1 MFYTKKKLII
11 LIIISIIF
19 FILTYIDVRSENI
32 NKITGF
38 AKVVDGDTIKINSK
52 KIRLYGIDAP
62 EKKQKCKK
70 TYLTISFMSFTKD
83 YMCGEVSTQKLIK
96 KINKQKLNCNILD
109 VDRYKRLIGECFKRN
124 INLNSWMVSNGY
136 AVAYRKYSKKYV
148 SDEINA
154 KNNKTPISIEKSEIK
169 IKLLCYPRI
178 LGYVFNPLSIFF
190 VYDENDYLISIL
202 YEVKN
207 TFGEQHTYVFKT
219 SSYNSNVE
227 NNCEKKFYVSPF
239 MDLSSKYFFKILD
252 PNKKLSIII
261 NQIDNQ
267 GKLLYA
273 SQNGIK

>member
-11 LIIISIIF
+11 LIIISSIF
-19 FILTYIDVRSENI
+19 FILTYNDV
-32 NKITGF
+32 
-38 AKVVDGDTIKINSK
+38 
-52 KIRLYGIDAP
+52 YGIDAP

-154 KNNKTPISIEKSEIK
+154 KNNK
-169 IKLLCYPRI
+169 
-178 LGYVFNPLSIFF
+178 LGIW
-190 VYDENDYLISIL
+190 
-202 YEVKN
+202 
-207 TFGEQHTYVFKT
+207 
-219 SSYNSNVE
+219 
-227 NNCEKKFYVSPF
+227 
-239 MDLSSKYFFKILD
+239 
-252 PNKKLSIII
+252 
-261 NQIDNQ
+261 Q
-267 GKLLYA
+267 GKFEMPWDYRRK
-273 SQNGIK
+273 N

>member
-11 LIIISIIF
+11 FMIILTIF
-19 FILTYIDVRSENI
+19 FILTYNDVRSENI

-96 KINKQKLNCNILD
+96 KINKQKLNCKILD

-148 SDEINA
+148 SDENNA
-154 KNNKTPISIEKSEIK
+154 KNNK
-169 IKLLCYPRI
+169 
-178 LGYVFNPLSIFF
+178 LGIW
-190 VYDENDYLISIL
+190 
-202 YEVKN
+202 
-207 TFGEQHTYVFKT
+207 
-219 SSYNSNVE
+219 
-227 NNCEKKFYVSPF
+227 
-239 MDLSSKYFFKILD
+239 
-252 PNKKLSIII
+252 
-261 NQIDNQ
+261 Q
-267 GKLLYA
+267 GKFEMPWDYRRK
-273 SQNGIK
+273 N

>member
-11 LIIISIIF
+11 LIIISSIF
-19 FILTYIDVRSENI
+19 FILTYKDVRSENL
-32 NKITGF
+32 NKISGF

-83 YMCGEVSTQKLIK
+83 YMCGELSTQKLIK

-154 KNNKTPISIEKSEIK
+154 KNNK
-169 IKLLCYPRI
+169 
-178 LGYVFNPLSIFF
+178 LGIW
-190 VYDENDYLISIL
+190 
-202 YEVKN
+202 
-207 TFGEQHTYVFKT
+207 
-219 SSYNSNVE
+219 
-227 NNCEKKFYVSPF
+227 
-239 MDLSSKYFFKILD
+239 
-252 PNKKLSIII
+252 
-261 NQIDNQ
+261 Q
-267 GKLLYA
+267 GKFEMPWDYRRK
-273 SQNGIK
+273 N

>member
-11 LIIISIIF
+11 LIIISSIF
-19 FILTYIDVRSENI
+19 FILTYNDVRSENI
-32 NKITGF
+32 NKLSGF

-96 KINKQKLNCNILD
+96 KINKQKLNCNIID

-154 KNNKTPISIEKSEIK
+154 KNNK
-169 IKLLCYPRI
+169 
-178 LGYVFNPLSIFF
+178 LGIW
-190 VYDENDYLISIL
+190 
-202 YEVKN
+202 
-207 TFGEQHTYVFKT
+207 
-219 SSYNSNVE
+219 
-227 NNCEKKFYVSPF
+227 
-239 MDLSSKYFFKILD
+239 
-252 PNKKLSIII
+252 
-261 NQIDNQ
+261 Q
-267 GKLLYA
+267 GKFEMPWDYRRK
-273 SQNGIK
+273 N

>member
-11 LIIISIIF
+11 LIIISSIF
-19 FILTYIDVRSENI
+19 FILTYNDVRSENL
-32 NKITGF
+32 NKISGF

-124 INLNSWMVSNGY
+124 INLNSWMVSNGF

-154 KNNKTPISIEKSEIK
+154 KNNK
-169 IKLLCYPRI
+169 
-178 LGYVFNPLSIFF
+178 LGIW
-190 VYDENDYLISIL
+190 
-202 YEVKN
+202 
-207 TFGEQHTYVFKT
+207 
-219 SSYNSNVE
+219 
-227 NNCEKKFYVSPF
+227 
-239 MDLSSKYFFKILD
+239 
-252 PNKKLSIII
+252 
-261 NQIDNQ
+261 Q
-267 GKLLYA
+267 GKFEMPWDYRRK
-273 SQNGIK
+273 N

>member
-32 NKITGF
+32 NKISGF

-70 TYLTISFMSFTKD
+70 IYLTISFMSFTKD
-83 YMCGEVSTQKLIK
+83 YKCGEVSTQKLIK

-154 KNNKTPISIEKSEIK
+154 KNS
-169 IKLLCYPRI
+169 KLGI
-178 LGYVFNPLSIFF
+178 W
-190 VYDENDYLISIL
+190 
-202 YEVKN
+202 
-207 TFGEQHTYVFKT
+207 
-219 SSYNSNVE
+219 
-227 NNCEKKFYVSPF
+227 
-239 MDLSSKYFFKILD
+239 
-252 PNKKLSIII
+252 
-261 NQIDNQ
+261 Q
-267 GKLLYA
+267 GKFEMPWDFRRK
-273 SQNGIK
+273 N

>member
-19 FILTYIDVRSENI
+19 FILTYNDVRSENI
-32 NKITGF
+32 NKISGF

-148 SDEINA
+148 TDEINA
-154 KNNKTPISIEKSEIK
+154 KNNK
-169 IKLLCYPRI
+169 
-178 LGYVFNPLSIFF
+178 LGIW
-190 VYDENDYLISIL
+190 
-202 YEVKN
+202 
-207 TFGEQHTYVFKT
+207 
-219 SSYNSNVE
+219 
-227 NNCEKKFYVSPF
+227 
-239 MDLSSKYFFKILD
+239 
-252 PNKKLSIII
+252 
-261 NQIDNQ
+261 Q
-267 GKLLYA
+267 GKFEMPWDYRRK
-273 SQNGIK
+273 N

>member
-38 AKVVDGDTIKINSK
+38 AKVIDGDTIKINSK

-83 YMCGEVSTQKLIK
+83 YMCGELSTQKLIK

-154 KNNKTPISIEKSEIK
+154 KNNK
-169 IKLLCYPRI
+169 
-178 LGYVFNPLSIFF
+178 LGIW
-190 VYDENDYLISIL
+190 
-202 YEVKN
+202 
-207 TFGEQHTYVFKT
+207 
-219 SSYNSNVE
+219 
-227 NNCEKKFYVSPF
+227 
-239 MDLSSKYFFKILD
+239 
-252 PNKKLSIII
+252 
-261 NQIDNQ
+261 Q
-267 GKLLYA
+267 GKFEMPWDYRRK
-273 SQNGIK
+273 N

>member
-11 LIIISIIF
+11 LIIISSIF
-19 FILTYIDVRSENI
+19 FILTYNDVRSENI
-32 NKITGF
+32 NKISGF

-83 YMCGEVSTQKLIK
+83 YMCGELSTEKLIK

-109 VDRYKRLIGECFKRN
+109 IDRYKRLIGECFKRN

-154 KNNKTPISIEKSEIK
+154 KNNK
-169 IKLLCYPRI
+169 
-178 LGYVFNPLSIFF
+178 LGIW
-190 VYDENDYLISIL
+190 
-202 YEVKN
+202 
-207 TFGEQHTYVFKT
+207 
-219 SSYNSNVE
+219 
-227 NNCEKKFYVSPF
+227 
-239 MDLSSKYFFKILD
+239 
-252 PNKKLSIII
+252 
-261 NQIDNQ
+261 Q
-267 GKLLYA
+267 GKFEMPWDYRRK
-273 SQNGIK
+273 N

>member
-19 FILTYIDVRSENI
+19 FILTYNDVRSENL
-32 NKITGF
+32 NKISGL

-124 INLNSWMVSNGY
+124 TNLNSWMVSNGY

-154 KNNKTPISIEKSEIK
+154 KNNK
-169 IKLLCYPRI
+169 
-178 LGYVFNPLSIFF
+178 LGIW
-190 VYDENDYLISIL
+190 
-202 YEVKN
+202 
-207 TFGEQHTYVFKT
+207 
-219 SSYNSNVE
+219 
-227 NNCEKKFYVSPF
+227 
-239 MDLSSKYFFKILD
+239 
-252 PNKKLSIII
+252 
-261 NQIDNQ
+261 Q
-267 GKLLYA
+267 GKFEMPWDYRRK
-273 SQNGIK
+273 N

>member
-1 MFYTKKKLII
+1 MFYTKKKLVI
-11 LIIISIIF
+11 LIIISSIF
-19 FILTYIDVRSENI
+19 FILTYNDVRSENI
-32 NKITGF
+32 NKISGF

-96 KINKQKLNCNILD
+96 KINKQKLNCNIID

-154 KNNKTPISIEKSEIK
+154 KNNK
-169 IKLLCYPRI
+169 
-178 LGYVFNPLSIFF
+178 LGIW
-190 VYDENDYLISIL
+190 
-202 YEVKN
+202 
-207 TFGEQHTYVFKT
+207 
-219 SSYNSNVE
+219 
-227 NNCEKKFYVSPF
+227 
-239 MDLSSKYFFKILD
+239 
-252 PNKKLSIII
+252 
-261 NQIDNQ
+261 Q
-267 GKLLYA
+267 GKFEMPWDYRRK
-273 SQNGIK
+273 N

>member
-11 LIIISIIF
+11 LIIISSIF
-19 FILTYIDVRSENI
+19 FILTYNDVRSENT
-32 NKITGF
+32 NKISGF

-83 YMCGEVSTQKLIK
+83 YMCGEVSTQKLVK

-136 AVAYRKYSKKYV
+136 AVAYTKYSKKYV

-154 KNNKTPISIEKSEIK
+154 KNNK
-169 IKLLCYPRI
+169 
-178 LGYVFNPLSIFF
+178 LGIW
-190 VYDENDYLISIL
+190 
-202 YEVKN
+202 
-207 TFGEQHTYVFKT
+207 
-219 SSYNSNVE
+219 
-227 NNCEKKFYVSPF
+227 
-239 MDLSSKYFFKILD
+239 
-252 PNKKLSIII
+252 
-261 NQIDNQ
+261 Q
-267 GKLLYA
+267 GKFVMPWDYR
-273 SQNGIK
+273 QKN

>member
-19 FILTYIDVRSENI
+19 FILTYVDVRSENI

-83 YMCGEVSTQKLIK
+83 YMCGEVSTEKLIK

-154 KNNKTPISIEKSEIK
+154 KNNK
-169 IKLLCYPRI
+169 
-178 LGYVFNPLSIFF
+178 LGIW
-190 VYDENDYLISIL
+190 
-202 YEVKN
+202 
-207 TFGEQHTYVFKT
+207 
-219 SSYNSNVE
+219 
-227 NNCEKKFYVSPF
+227 
-239 MDLSSKYFFKILD
+239 
-252 PNKKLSIII
+252 
-261 NQIDNQ
+261 Q
-267 GKLLYA
+267 GKFEMPWDYRRK
-273 SQNGIK
+273 N

>member
-1 MFYTKKKLII
+1 MFFTKKKLII
-11 LIIISIIF
+11 LIIISSIF
-19 FILTYIDVRSENI
+19 FILTYNDVRSENI
-32 NKITGF
+32 NKISGF
-38 AKVVDGDTIKINSK
+38 AKIVDGDTIKINSK

-154 KNNKTPISIEKSEIK
+154 KNNK
-169 IKLLCYPRI
+169 
-178 LGYVFNPLSIFF
+178 LGIW
-190 VYDENDYLISIL
+190 
-202 YEVKN
+202 
-207 TFGEQHTYVFKT
+207 
-219 SSYNSNVE
+219 
-227 NNCEKKFYVSPF
+227 
-239 MDLSSKYFFKILD
+239 
-252 PNKKLSIII
+252 
-261 NQIDNQ
+261 Q
-267 GKLLYA
+267 GKFEMPWDYRRK
-273 SQNGIK
+273 N

>member
-1 MFYTKKKLII
+1 MFYTKKKLVI
-11 LIIISIIF
+11 LIIISSIF
-19 FILTYIDVRSENI
+19 FILTYNDVRSENI
-32 NKITGF
+32 NKISGF
-38 AKVVDGDTIKINSK
+38 AKIVDGDTIKINSK

-154 KNNKTPISIEKSEIK
+154 KNNK
-169 IKLLCYPRI
+169 
-178 LGYVFNPLSIFF
+178 LGIW
-190 VYDENDYLISIL
+190 
-202 YEVKN
+202 
-207 TFGEQHTYVFKT
+207 
-219 SSYNSNVE
+219 
-227 NNCEKKFYVSPF
+227 
-239 MDLSSKYFFKILD
+239 
-252 PNKKLSIII
+252 
-261 NQIDNQ
+261 Q
-267 GKLLYA
+267 GKFEMPWDYRRK
-273 SQNGIK
+273 N

>member
-11 LIIISIIF
+11 LIIISSIF
-19 FILTYIDVRSENI
+19 FILTYNDVRSENI
-32 NKITGF
+32 NKISGF

-154 KNNKTPISIEKSEIK
+154 KNNK
-169 IKLLCYPRI
+169 
-178 LGYVFNPLSIFF
+178 LGIW
-190 VYDENDYLISIL
+190 
-202 YEVKN
+202 
-207 TFGEQHTYVFKT
+207 
-219 SSYNSNVE
+219 
-227 NNCEKKFYVSPF
+227 
-239 MDLSSKYFFKILD
+239 
-252 PNKKLSIII
+252 
-261 NQIDNQ
+261 Q
-267 GKLLYA
+267 GKFEMPWDYRKK
-273 SQNGIK
+273 N

>member
-154 KNNKTPISIEKSEIK
+154 KNNK
-169 IKLLCYPRI
+169 
-178 LGYVFNPLSIFF
+178 LGIW
-190 VYDENDYLISIL
+190 
-202 YEVKN
+202 
-207 TFGEQHTYVFKT
+207 
-219 SSYNSNVE
+219 
-227 NNCEKKFYVSPF
+227 
-239 MDLSSKYFFKILD
+239 
-252 PNKKLSIII
+252 
-261 NQIDNQ
+261 Q
-267 GKLLYA
+267 GKFEMPWDYRR
-273 SQNGIK
+273 KD

>member
-11 LIIISIIF
+11 LIIISSIF
-19 FILTYIDVRSENI
+19 FILTYNDVRSENI
-32 NKITGF
+32 NKISGF

-154 KNNKTPISIEKSEIK
+154 KNNK
-169 IKLLCYPRI
+169 
-178 LGYVFNPLSIFF
+178 LGIW
-190 VYDENDYLISIL
+190 
-202 YEVKN
+202 
-207 TFGEQHTYVFKT
+207 
-219 SSYNSNVE
+219 
-227 NNCEKKFYVSPF
+227 
-239 MDLSSKYFFKILD
+239 
-252 PNKKLSIII
+252 
-261 NQIDNQ
+261 Q
-267 GKLLYA
+267 GKFEMPWDFR
-273 SQNGIK
+273 KKK

>member
-11 LIIISIIF
+11 LIIISSIF
-19 FILTYIDVRSENI
+19 FIVTYNDVRSENI
-32 NKITGF
+32 NKISGF

-83 YMCGEVSTQKLIK
+83 YMCGELSTQKLIK

-154 KNNKTPISIEKSEIK
+154 KNNK
-169 IKLLCYPRI
+169 
-178 LGYVFNPLSIFF
+178 LGIW
-190 VYDENDYLISIL
+190 
-202 YEVKN
+202 
-207 TFGEQHTYVFKT
+207 
-219 SSYNSNVE
+219 
-227 NNCEKKFYVSPF
+227 
-239 MDLSSKYFFKILD
+239 
-252 PNKKLSIII
+252 
-261 NQIDNQ
+261 Q
-267 GKLLYA
+267 GKFEMPWDYRRK
-273 SQNGIK
+273 N

>member
-11 LIIISIIF
+11 LIIISTIF

-70 TYLTISFMSFTKD
+70 IYLTISFMSFTKD
-83 YMCGEVSTQKLIK
+83 YMCGEVSTEKLIK

-154 KNNKTPISIEKSEIK
+154 KNNK
-169 IKLLCYPRI
+169 
-178 LGYVFNPLSIFF
+178 LGIW
-190 VYDENDYLISIL
+190 
-202 YEVKN
+202 
-207 TFGEQHTYVFKT
+207 
-219 SSYNSNVE
+219 
-227 NNCEKKFYVSPF
+227 
-239 MDLSSKYFFKILD
+239 
-252 PNKKLSIII
+252 
-261 NQIDNQ
+261 Q
-267 GKLLYA
+267 GKFEMPWDYRRK
-273 SQNGIK
+273 N

>member
-11 LIIISIIF
+11 LIIISSIF
-19 FILTYIDVRSENI
+19 FILTYNDVRSENI
-32 NKITGF
+32 NKISGF

-154 KNNKTPISIEKSEIK
+154 KNNK
-169 IKLLCYPRI
+169 
-178 LGYVFNPLSIFF
+178 LGIW
-190 VYDENDYLISIL
+190 
-202 YEVKN
+202 
-207 TFGEQHTYVFKT
+207 
-219 SSYNSNVE
+219 
-227 NNCEKKFYVSPF
+227 
-239 MDLSSKYFFKILD
+239 
-252 PNKKLSIII
+252 
-261 NQIDNQ
+261 Q
-267 GKLLYA
+267 GKFEMPWDYR
-273 SQNGIK
+273 QKN

>member
-38 AKVVDGDTIKINSK
+38 AKVIDGDTIKINSK

-83 YMCGEVSTQKLIK
+83 YMCGEVSTEKLIK

-124 INLNSWMVSNGY
+124 LNLNSWMVSNGY

-154 KNNKTPISIEKSEIK
+154 KNNK
-169 IKLLCYPRI
+169 
-178 LGYVFNPLSIFF
+178 LGIW
-190 VYDENDYLISIL
+190 
-202 YEVKN
+202 
-207 TFGEQHTYVFKT
+207 
-219 SSYNSNVE
+219 
-227 NNCEKKFYVSPF
+227 
-239 MDLSSKYFFKILD
+239 
-252 PNKKLSIII
+252 
-261 NQIDNQ
+261 Q
-267 GKLLYA
+267 GKFEMPWDYRRK
-273 SQNGIK
+273 N

>member
-11 LIIISIIF
+11 LIIISSIF
-19 FILTYIDVRSENI
+19 FILTYNDVRSENI
-32 NKITGF
+32 NKISGF
-38 AKVVDGDTIKINSK
+38 AKVVDGDTIMLGNK

-154 KNNKTPISIEKSEIK
+154 KNNK
-169 IKLLCYPRI
+169 
-178 LGYVFNPLSIFF
+178 LGIW
-190 VYDENDYLISIL
+190 
-202 YEVKN
+202 
-207 TFGEQHTYVFKT
+207 
-219 SSYNSNVE
+219 
-227 NNCEKKFYVSPF
+227 
-239 MDLSSKYFFKILD
+239 
-252 PNKKLSIII
+252 
-261 NQIDNQ
+261 Q
-267 GKLLYA
+267 GKFEMPWDYRRK
-273 SQNGIK
+273 N

>member
-11 LIIISIIF
+11 LIIISSIF
-19 FILTYIDVRSENI
+19 FILTYNDVRSENL
-32 NKITGF
+32 NKISGF

-154 KNNKTPISIEKSEIK
+154 KKNK
-169 IKLLCYPRI
+169 
-178 LGYVFNPLSIFF
+178 LGIW
-190 VYDENDYLISIL
+190 
-202 YEVKN
+202 
-207 TFGEQHTYVFKT
+207 
-219 SSYNSNVE
+219 
-227 NNCEKKFYVSPF
+227 
-239 MDLSSKYFFKILD
+239 
-252 PNKKLSIII
+252 
-261 NQIDNQ
+261 Q
-267 GKLLYA
+267 GKFEMPWDYRRK
-273 SQNGIK
+273 N

>member
-11 LIIISIIF
+11 LIIFSIIF
-19 FILTYIDVRSENI
+19 FLLTYIDVRSENI

-38 AKVVDGDTIKINSK
+38 AKVIDGDTIKINSK

-83 YMCGEVSTQKLIK
+83 YMCGEVSTEKLIK

-124 INLNSWMVSNGY
+124 INLNSWMVSNGF

-154 KNNKTPISIEKSEIK
+154 KNNK
-169 IKLLCYPRI
+169 
-178 LGYVFNPLSIFF
+178 LGIW
-190 VYDENDYLISIL
+190 
-202 YEVKN
+202 
-207 TFGEQHTYVFKT
+207 
-219 SSYNSNVE
+219 
-227 NNCEKKFYVSPF
+227 
-239 MDLSSKYFFKILD
+239 
-252 PNKKLSIII
+252 
-261 NQIDNQ
+261 Q
-267 GKLLYA
+267 GKFEMPWDYRRK
-273 SQNGIK
+273 N

>member
-11 LIIISIIF
+11 LIIISSIF
-19 FILTYIDVRSENI
+19 FILTYNDVRSENI
-32 NKITGF
+32 NKISGF

-96 KINKQKLNCNILD
+96 KINNQKLNCNVID

-154 KNNKTPISIEKSEIK
+154 KN
-169 IKLLCYPRI
+169 
-178 LGYVFNPLSIFF
+178 
-190 VYDENDYLISIL
+190 
-202 YEVKN
+202 
-207 TFGEQHTYVFKT
+207 
-219 SSYNSNVE
+219 
-227 NNCEKKFYVSPF
+227 
-239 MDLSSKYFFKILD
+239 
-252 PNKKLSIII
+252 KKLGIW
-261 NQIDNQ
+261 Q
-267 GKLLYA
+267 GKFEMPWDYRRK
-273 SQNGIK
+273 N

>member
-11 LIIISIIF
+11 LIIISSIF
-19 FILTYIDVRSENI
+19 FILTYNDVRSENI
-32 NKITGF
+32 NKISGF

-70 TYLTISFMSFTKD
+70 TYLTISFMYLTKD

-154 KNNKTPISIEKSEIK
+154 KNNK
-169 IKLLCYPRI
+169 
-178 LGYVFNPLSIFF
+178 LGIW
-190 VYDENDYLISIL
+190 
-202 YEVKN
+202 
-207 TFGEQHTYVFKT
+207 
-219 SSYNSNVE
+219 
-227 NNCEKKFYVSPF
+227 
-239 MDLSSKYFFKILD
+239 
-252 PNKKLSIII
+252 
-261 NQIDNQ
+261 Q
-267 GKLLYA
+267 GKFEMPWDYRRK
-273 SQNGIK
+273 N

>member
-38 AKVVDGDTIKINSK
+38 AKIVDGDTIKINSK

-83 YMCGEVSTQKLIK
+83 YMCGEVSTEKLIK

-154 KNNKTPISIEKSEIK
+154 KNNK
-169 IKLLCYPRI
+169 
-178 LGYVFNPLSIFF
+178 LGIW
-190 VYDENDYLISIL
+190 
-202 YEVKN
+202 
-207 TFGEQHTYVFKT
+207 
-219 SSYNSNVE
+219 
-227 NNCEKKFYVSPF
+227 
-239 MDLSSKYFFKILD
+239 
-252 PNKKLSIII
+252 
-261 NQIDNQ
+261 Q
-267 GKLLYA
+267 GKFEMPWDYRRK
-273 SQNGIK
+273 N

>member
-11 LIIISIIF
+11 LIIISSIF
-19 FILTYIDVRSENI
+19 FIVTYNDVRSENI
-32 NKITGF
+32 NKISGF

-96 KINKQKLNCNILD
+96 KINNQKLNCDIID

-148 SDEINA
+148 TDEINA
-154 KNNKTPISIEKSEIK
+154 KNNK
-169 IKLLCYPRI
+169 
-178 LGYVFNPLSIFF
+178 LGIW
-190 VYDENDYLISIL
+190 
-202 YEVKN
+202 
-207 TFGEQHTYVFKT
+207 
-219 SSYNSNVE
+219 
-227 NNCEKKFYVSPF
+227 
-239 MDLSSKYFFKILD
+239 
-252 PNKKLSIII
+252 
-261 NQIDNQ
+261 Q
-267 GKLLYA
+267 GKFEMPWDYRRK
-273 SQNGIK
+273 N

>member
-1 MFYTKKKLII
+1 MFYTKKKLVI
-11 LIIISIIF
+11 LIIISSIF
-19 FILTYIDVRSENI
+19 FILTYNDVRSENI
-32 NKITGF
+32 NKISGF

-83 YMCGEVSTQKLIK
+83 YMCGELSTQKLIK

-154 KNNKTPISIEKSEIK
+154 KNNK
-169 IKLLCYPRI
+169 
-178 LGYVFNPLSIFF
+178 LGIW
-190 VYDENDYLISIL
+190 
-202 YEVKN
+202 
-207 TFGEQHTYVFKT
+207 
-219 SSYNSNVE
+219 
-227 NNCEKKFYVSPF
+227 
-239 MDLSSKYFFKILD
+239 
-252 PNKKLSIII
+252 
-261 NQIDNQ
+261 Q
-267 GKLLYA
+267 GKFEMPWDYRRK
-273 SQNGIK
+273 N

>member
-11 LIIISIIF
+11 LIIISSIF
-19 FILTYIDVRSENI
+19 FILTYNDVRSENI
-32 NKITGF
+32 NKISGF

-96 KINKQKLNCNILD
+96 KINKHKLNCNIID

-154 KNNKTPISIEKSEIK
+154 KNNK
-169 IKLLCYPRI
+169 
-178 LGYVFNPLSIFF
+178 LGIW
-190 VYDENDYLISIL
+190 
-202 YEVKN
+202 
-207 TFGEQHTYVFKT
+207 
-219 SSYNSNVE
+219 
-227 NNCEKKFYVSPF
+227 
-239 MDLSSKYFFKILD
+239 
-252 PNKKLSIII
+252 
-261 NQIDNQ
+261 Q
-267 GKLLYA
+267 GKFEMPWDYRRK
-273 SQNGIK
+273 N

>member
-1 MFYTKKKLII
+1 MFYTKKKLVI
-11 LIIISIIF
+11 LIIISSIF
-19 FILTYIDVRSENI
+19 FILTYNDVRSENL
-32 NKITGF
+32 NKISGF

-83 YMCGEVSTQKLIK
+83 YMCGEVSTEKLIK

-154 KNNKTPISIEKSEIK
+154 KNNK
-169 IKLLCYPRI
+169 
-178 LGYVFNPLSIFF
+178 LGIW
-190 VYDENDYLISIL
+190 
-202 YEVKN
+202 
-207 TFGEQHTYVFKT
+207 
-219 SSYNSNVE
+219 
-227 NNCEKKFYVSPF
+227 
-239 MDLSSKYFFKILD
+239 
-252 PNKKLSIII
+252 
-261 NQIDNQ
+261 Q
-267 GKLLYA
+267 GKFEMPWDYRRK
-273 SQNGIK
+273 N

>member
-11 LIIISIIF
+11 LIIISSIF
-19 FILTYIDVRSENI
+19 FILTYNDVRSENI
-32 NKITGF
+32 NKISGF
-38 AKVVDGDTIKINSK
+38 VKVVDGDTIKINSK

-148 SDEINA
+148 TDEINA
-154 KNNKTPISIEKSEIK
+154 KNNK
-169 IKLLCYPRI
+169 
-178 LGYVFNPLSIFF
+178 LGIW
-190 VYDENDYLISIL
+190 
-202 YEVKN
+202 
-207 TFGEQHTYVFKT
+207 
-219 SSYNSNVE
+219 
-227 NNCEKKFYVSPF
+227 
-239 MDLSSKYFFKILD
+239 
-252 PNKKLSIII
+252 
-261 NQIDNQ
+261 Q
-267 GKLLYA
+267 GKFEMPWDYRRK
-273 SQNGIK
+273 N